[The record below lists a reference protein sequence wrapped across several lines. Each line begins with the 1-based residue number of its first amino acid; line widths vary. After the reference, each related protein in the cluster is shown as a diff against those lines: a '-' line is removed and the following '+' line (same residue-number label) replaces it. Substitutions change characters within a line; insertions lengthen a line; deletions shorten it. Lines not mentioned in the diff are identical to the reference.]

1 MIRILKE
8 ITREKFYALLEDI
21 KKRPGMYLGGKSIIR
36 LTHFLDGIGYAL
48 SYGDEQHA
56 DIDFLQGFQEWLQ
69 IKYDIPSTQHWSRI
83 LLFFAA
89 NEEDAFDA
97 FYRHVE
103 EFFGLPQEVRDYTNI
118 LAVKE
123 KWLVLRAEYWKEYDK
138 IRF

>member
-1 MIRILKE
+1 MTEADWLV
-8 ITREKFYALLEDI
+8 LLEAI
-21 KKRPGMYLGGKSIIR
+21 KKRPGMYLGGKSIVR

-48 SYGDEQHA
+48 AYEDEQHA
-56 DIDFLQGFQEWLQ
+56 NPGVLQGFQEWLQ
-69 IKYDIPSTQHWSRI
+69 IRYDIPSSQHWSRI

-89 NEEDAFDA
+89 NEEDAFDS

-103 EFFGLPQEVRDYTNI
+103 EFLSLPQAMRDYTHI

-123 KWLVLRAEYWKEYDK
+123 KWLALRAKYQKEYDK